1 MQFVDLHRQYE
12 RIEQRLSKRLAEVFD
27 KKKFING
34 EEVAELEEELK
45 SYTGVKHVLACASGT
60 DALVIPMKAIGL
72 EKNDAVF
79 VPSFTFFASAE
90 SINLAGGIPVF
101 VDVDPK
107 TFCMSYE
114 SLEEKIKEVESKG
127 ELKPTGVIAVD
138 LFGMPSVTP
147 DIERVA
153 QMMVDLNIGW
163 GCDDATNVPWAYDRE
178 FAFKGTAGGINW
190 VNRKKYSSRFNEDI
204 GYCCDTDVVFQEL
217 LKNRIVFKP
226 KYFCAG
232 GGADKNKGGNS
243 KKSRASM
250 IASFEL
256 MKKKWGKYFR
266 YDLKSNKIFIQVER

>member
-1 MQFVDLHRQYE
+1 MDKPKNFGIYIPSYKRADTITTHKLVEYYKVVVRESE
-12 RIEQRLSKRLAEVFD
+12 RDEYAKTIP
-27 KKKFING
+27 
-34 EEVAELEEELK
+34 EEN
-45 SYTGVKHVLACASGT
+45 
-60 DALVIPMKAIGL
+60 I
-72 EKNDAVF
+72 
-79 VPSFTFFASAE
+79 
-90 SINLAGGIPVF
+90 
-101 VDVDPK
+101 
-107 TFCMSYE
+107 
-114 SLEEKIKEVESKG
+114 
-127 ELKPTGVIAVD
+127 IAVED
-138 LFGMPSVTP
+138 NKINSVCKVWNWITDNAEEDYICIIGDDCP
-147 DIERVA
+147 DFYYRLDKNVKITDPEIITSEIERVA

-217 LKNRIVFKP
+217 IKNRIVFKP